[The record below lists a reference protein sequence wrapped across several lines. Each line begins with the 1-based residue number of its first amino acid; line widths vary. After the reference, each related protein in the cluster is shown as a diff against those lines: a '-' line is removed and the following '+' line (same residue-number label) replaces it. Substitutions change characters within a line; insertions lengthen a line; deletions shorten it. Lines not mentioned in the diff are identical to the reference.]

1 MIYNIFYCTTIIGAN
16 MKFTCRKIIENNEK
30 QMGTTQE
37 TIWAYILKS
46 DKDTKSGRYR
56 IRITRFNADQ
66 LRMMSGNQ
74 DIEIPEGFSFGLQAN
89 LDIWDFQNGWIP
101 MLDWMGDPE
110 ISSDREIQRDLNEQ
124 IQAFLT
130 GAPSDRQQ
138 WVDDQVSAMSDDEP
152 KKVKPKKSPPPKPVK
167 PPKVEE
173 PSEESEE
180 SSEEESD
187 DDWI

>member
-1 MIYNIFYCTTIIGAN
+1 